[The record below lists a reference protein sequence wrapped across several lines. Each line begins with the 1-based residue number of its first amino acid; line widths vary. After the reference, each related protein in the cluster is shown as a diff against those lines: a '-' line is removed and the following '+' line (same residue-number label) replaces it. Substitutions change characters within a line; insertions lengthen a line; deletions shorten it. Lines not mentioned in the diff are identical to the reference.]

1 MKNGINIETEDG
13 QVVGASTAA
22 ATGALAQ
29 VIPSRVAMAAPGMI
43 IPPLIMARLEK
54 TAAFI
59 KNPWL
64 KAPVTVRALPFV
76 VKGLYLHSSLLPS
89 LMIFV
94 NCLQVLLSGVCLT
107 FSTPLCCAL
116 FPQKAAIQLNDLEP
130 ELKEVRTLLSA
141 T

>member
-1 MKNGINIETEDG
+1 
-13 QVVGASTAA
+13 
-22 ATGALAQ
+22 

>member
-64 KAPVTVRALPFV
+64 KAPVTVRAR
-76 VKGLYLHSSLLPS
+76 
-89 LMIFV
+89 MR
-94 NCLQVLLSGVCLT
+94 
-107 FSTPLCCAL
+107 
-116 FPQKAAIQLNDLEP
+116 P
-130 ELKEVRTLLSA
+130 E
-141 T
+141 